1 MSFSI
6 AGKTAIITGASSGV
20 GLAIARHFAA
30 EGANVVFTDVD
41 EDALLEAVG
50 DAADAE
56 GATIRAFGAD
66 LTQKLAITN
75 LVSATIDAFDRV
87 DILVNAHRVVTRSDP
102 LDPDADAV
110 TPMLDQNLLTAL
122 RLGQAVARRMVAQA
136 EKEGNENATVGTIIN
151 LSSISA
157 RRTFKGMM
165 GYSIASAAIDQ
176 MTRSLAVALASNRV
190 RVNGIAFAS
199 VLSNALTDSMRDQ
212 DGLRAAIVE
221 ATPLGRIAEA
231 AELAETVQFLASG
244 ASDFITGQILTVDG
258 GRSLLDTVRIA
269 HA

>member
-1 MSFSI
+1 
-6 AGKTAIITGASSGV
+6 
-20 GLAIARHFAA
+20 
-30 EGANVVFTDVD
+30 
-41 EDALLEAVG
+41 
-50 DAADAE
+50 
-56 GATIRAFGAD
+56 
-66 LTQKLAITN
+66 
-75 LVSATIDAFDRV
+75 
-87 DILVNAHRVVTRSDP
+87 
-102 LDPDADAV
+102 
-110 TPMLDQNLLTAL
+110 
-122 RLGQAVARRMVAQA
+122 
-136 EKEGNENATVGTIIN
+136 VGTIIN